1 MEPIETEQM
10 NPTTETL
17 PPVDLPPQIR
27 LAGSIYLPFYTLK
40 DGPLCV
46 LTLQTYGHPM
56 RYFTSPNSP
65 ILANINRA
73 FSAQPVIKTA
83 EPIRLG
89 EFYTWEV
96 FYSIRPLRDPYYLDI
111 VVDTAR
117 TGEQNYPMITTPITK
132 VDELFKLNAPLE
144 FKAAVLN
151 TAFKELYK
159 A

>member
-10 NPTTETL
+10 NPTIETL
-17 PPVDLPPQIR
+17 PPIDLPSPTR

-56 RYFTSPNSP
+56 RYFTNPNSP
-65 ILANINRA
+65 ILALTHRA
-73 FSAQPVIKTA
+73 FNVQPVIKTA
-83 EPIRLG
+83 DPIRLG

-96 FYSIRPLRDPYYLDI
+96 FYSIRPLHDPYYLDI

-117 TGEQNYPMITTPITK
+117 TNDQAHSMITTPITRI
-132 VDELFKLNAPLE
+132 DELFRLNAPLE